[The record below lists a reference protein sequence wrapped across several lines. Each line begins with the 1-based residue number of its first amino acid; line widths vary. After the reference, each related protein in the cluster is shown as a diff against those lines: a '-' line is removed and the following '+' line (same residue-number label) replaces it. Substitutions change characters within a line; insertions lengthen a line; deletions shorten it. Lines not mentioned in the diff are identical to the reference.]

1 MTPTDAYLLD
11 VAAQLGVRIIYTD
24 DLPDDRDGDY
34 HEESKTIRLRAGMH
48 ARHHRSVLAHELAHA
63 VFGDVPSQ
71 FGPVNLKQEARAEAW
86 AALRLIDLDDYR
98 AAEASCRGHAGAMAI
113 ELGVMRSIVVAYQR
127 LLARIGDTTYLHP
140 RMGTGQWKVRL

>member
-34 HEESKTIRLRAGMH
+34 DDSTQTIRLRVGMH

-63 VFGDVPSQ
+63 VFGDVPSR

-86 AALRLIDLDDYR
+86 AALRLITLDDYR
-98 AAEASCRGHAGAMAI
+98 AAEASCRGHAGAMAV
-113 ELGVMRSIVVAYQR
+113 ELGVMRSIVIAYQR
-127 LLARIGDTTYLHP
+127 LLARIGDTTYMHP
-140 RMGTGQWKVRL
+140 RMGTGQWSMRL